1 MVHTGWVVTAVIPW
15 VDIQFILLSFALQK
29 QGCYYQSHLYLCLAV
44 ISICVSVLTS
54 QSKIVNM
61 GRSTEEIKADQDF
74 TPEFYG
80 LRTKENDVMF
90 YS

>member
-1 MVHTGWVVTAVIPW
+1 
-15 VDIQFILLSFALQK
+15 
-29 QGCYYQSHLYLCLAV
+29 
-44 ISICVSVLTS
+44 
-54 QSKIVNM
+54 M